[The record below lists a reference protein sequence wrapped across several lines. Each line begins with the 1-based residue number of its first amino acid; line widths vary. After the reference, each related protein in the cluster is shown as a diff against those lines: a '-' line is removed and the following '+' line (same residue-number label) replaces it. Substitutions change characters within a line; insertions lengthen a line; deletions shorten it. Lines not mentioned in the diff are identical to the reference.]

1 MHPLECENILLVG
14 IGVDWYIF
22 TYIYFVACAW
32 KTKNATSPF
41 AWVKFRWNVNFHC
54 GFSST
59 KQFIQLFQRKLIA
72 HSILV
77 HTLFEPV
84 SNQYLA
90 QTANPLFP
98 VANEYPKQTTT
109 ISPPVKVRVSC
120 GRGNSR
126 PEGRSS
132 GLGLWVAQAERRK
145 KKLSWKVLSKISPS
159 LAGAG

>member
-1 MHPLECENILLVG
+1 MKTCCWSVSALIDTFSLKFTLWLVLG
-14 IGVDWYIF
+14 
-22 TYIYFVACAW
+22 
-32 KTKNATSPF
+32 KQKNATSPF

-109 ISPPVKVRVSC
+109 ISSPVKVRVSC
-120 GRGNSR
+120 GWANSR